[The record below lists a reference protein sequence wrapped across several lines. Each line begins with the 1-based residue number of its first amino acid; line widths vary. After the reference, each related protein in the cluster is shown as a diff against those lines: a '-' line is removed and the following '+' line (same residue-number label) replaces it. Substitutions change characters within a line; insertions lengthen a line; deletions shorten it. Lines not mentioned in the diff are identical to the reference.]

1 MKAKKKYPDKYLKGS
16 SNKGERKK
24 LMDQIASIY
33 EKYRGGDKKRPFP
46 PEVKKRLNQLMKRR
60 DKI

>member
-1 MKAKKKYPDKYLKGS
+1 MKAKKYPDKYLKGS
-16 SNKGERKK
+16 SDKSERKR

-33 EKYRGGDKKRPFP
+33 EKYRGGKKKKPFP
-46 PEVKKRLNQLMKRR
+46 PAVKKRLNELMKKR